1 MAKATADTTWNE
13 AFLEAE
19 CYNFLNRAAA
29 QAVDKAMELVP
40 EAAPFVGD
48 EARKDLQ
55 DICRLRLSTIYE
67 RAILQLG
74 ISRAGFAGF
83 ISLNIEDG
91 ARAQAM
97 RSIAQ
102 DVSEEIAFDDGASL
116 CASLPLAANYERIIA
131 DNFTNAIAELFARL
145 FHNRDEISQ
154 TLLGGRPIT
163 CITGFSSRDADPH
176 CHGRMVMRITTDAGQ
191 LYYKP
196 HDCQLDALYLEL
208 ASRWFSDSICA
219 ARLVS
224 GNGYAFVE
232 QLVPQEL
239 SDKDDLCTYWYNFG
253 CLTALFHGLGSRDM
267 TQDNIMCCG
276 LRPAVLDLETFLSG
290 QVVFSIAPPTANAA
304 LRDIPV
310 DALADSALC
319 AAVLP
324 ICRDDDTISPLVAN
338 ASGTCLPH
346 LHGRPRT
353 VQGYDRDFIEG
364 FRNGYH
370 HLMRHQEE
378 LLATL
383 QHYKDATCRQIL
395 LNTKAYSKTRSLLLS
410 PQALAGVHKCNDA
423 LEQLNA
429 QYDVFPAELR
439 RAVARPDAAALSEG
453 DIPYYC
459 SRVDSRKL
467 CANGEHA
474 MGELLTQSALE
485 VATHRLRR
493 LSEEDLRFEVDLVRR
508 CFAAYV
514 S

>member
-1 MAKATADTTWNE
+1 MAKATAGMTWNE
-13 AFLEAE
+13 AFVEAE
-19 CYNFLNRAAA
+19 CYSFLNAAAA
-29 QAVDKAMELVP
+29 QAVDRAIELVP
-40 EAAPFVGD
+40 EAASFVGD
-48 EARKDLQ
+48 DARKDLQ
-55 DICRLRLSTIYE
+55 DVCRLRLSTIYE
-67 RAILQLG
+67 RAILQLC
-74 ISRAGFAGF
+74 ISRAGLAGF
-83 ISLNIEDG
+83 ISLNIEG
-91 ARAQAM
+91 ETRSQAM

-102 DVSEEIAFDDGASL
+102 DVSEEIALDDGASL

-131 DNFTNAIAELFARL
+131 DNSANTIAELFARL
-145 FHNRDEISQ
+145 LHNRDAISQ
-154 TLLGGRPIT
+154 TLLGRRPIT

-176 CHGRMVMRITTDAGQ
+176 CHGRMVMHITSDAGQ
-191 LYYKP
+191 FYYKP
-196 HDCQLDALYLEL
+196 HDCQLDVLYLEL

-219 ARLVS
+219 AKLVP

-232 QLVPQEL
+232 QLSPQEL
-239 SDKDDLCTYWYNFG
+239 SDEDDLCTYWHNFG
-253 CLTALFHGLGSRDM
+253 RLTALFHSLGSRDM

-290 QVVFSIAPPTANAA
+290 HVVFHMAPPTANAA

-346 LHGRPRT
+346 LHGKPRT
-353 VQGYDRDFIEG
+353 VQGYNQDFIEG
-364 FRNGYH
+364 FRNGYR
-370 HLMRHQEE
+370 HLVRHREE
-378 LLATL
+378 LLAIL
-383 QHYKDATCRQIL
+383 RRYKDATCRQIL
-395 LNTKAYSKTRSLLLS
+395 LNTKAYSKTRSLLFS
-410 PQALAGVHKCNDA
+410 PQALAGEHKCNDA
-423 LEQLNA
+423 LGQLNA
-429 QYDVFPAELR
+429 QYDVFPTELR

-485 VATHRLRR
+485 VATHRLKR
-493 LSEEDLRFEVDLVRR
+493 LSEEDLRFEVNLVRR